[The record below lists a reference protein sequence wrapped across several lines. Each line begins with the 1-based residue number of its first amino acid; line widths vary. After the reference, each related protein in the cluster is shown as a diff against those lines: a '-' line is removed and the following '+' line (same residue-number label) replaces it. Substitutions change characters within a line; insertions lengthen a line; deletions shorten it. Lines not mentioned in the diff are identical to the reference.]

1 MGGGGG
7 GAWKVAYADF
17 VTAMMAFFLVMW
29 IVAQSQDVK
38 KHVAQH
44 FKDPFHSAEEGA
56 DASSGN
62 SDLPYE
68 GYGSNPKKSKNKAE
82 KLSTGPKSGLPGA
95 QLPPS
100 PDDKSPLG
108 LKPHI
113 IQLHDGQ
120 KSAVGS
126 LIVFDETSVDLD
138 DTGKEQLRQ
147 FVALVLGKP
156 NKIEIRG
163 HTSRRRLPDDS
174 PYKDAWALSYERCQ
188 QVLSYL
194 EEAGVE
200 PRRIRLSQ
208 AAGFEPYSSKKD
220 AERQAKNSRVEIYML
235 NEYVNQLTGT
245 EDERGERFR

>member
-1 MGGGGG
+1 MGGGG

-29 IVAQSQDVK
+29 IVGQSQEVK

-44 FKDPFHSAEEGA
+44 FKDPFHLSEDGG
-56 DASSGN
+56 DTSSGN

-68 GYGSNPKKSKNKAE
+68 GYGSSPKKTKNKSE
-82 KLSTGPKSGLPGA
+82 KLSTGPKIGLPGA

-100 PDDKSPLG
+100 PDDKSALG
-108 LKPHI
+108 KKPHV

-126 LIVFDETSVDLD
+126 MIVFEETGVELD
-138 DTGKEQLRQ
+138 ATAKEQLRQ

-163 HTSRRRLPDDS
+163 HTTRRRLPEDS
-174 PYKDAWALSYERCQ
+174 PYKDSWQLSYERCQ
-188 QVLSYL
+188 KVLQYL

-200 PRRIRLSQ
+200 SRRIRLSQ
-208 AAGFEPYSSKKD
+208 AAGFEPYSSKKEAD
-220 AERQAKNSRVEIYML
+220 RQAKNSRVEIYML
-235 NEYVNQLTGT
+235 NEYVNQLIGSDS
-245 EDERGERFR
+245 ERDERYR